1 MARDDVRFRK
11 EERLRKRREFLEVY
25 EKGDK
30 LAGRVFF
37 SYFLRNG
44 LPINRL
50 GLTVSRKIGK
60 TVVRNRI
67 KRRLKE
73 IFRLHKHQLVPPCD
87 IVINARRSASLAS
100 YQLLEEEF
108 LKATT
113 WWNEKWDGG
122 W

>member
-1 MARDDVRFRK
+1 VARDDFRFRK
-11 EERLRKRREFLEVY
+11 EERLRKRREFLQVY
-25 EKGDK
+25 DKGEK

-44 LPINRL
+44 LSFNRL
-50 GLTVSRKIGK
+50 GLTVSRKIGN

-67 KRRLKE
+67 KRRVRE
-73 IFRLHKHQLVPPCD
+73 IFRLHRHQLVPPCD
-87 IVINARRSASLAS
+87 IVINARRSTGLAS

-108 LKATT
+108 LKAST